1 MYSIFLYTKI
11 NLSRI
16 HACFLKKEGNNMKKV
31 IKVFSMFV
39 FVSSLLF
46 FSSFAINAE
55 NNPESSMNS
64 EPQNSAI
71 IPYGRICSCGGT
83 FYLASTT
90 YGAWYNSSEVKCN
103 SHTYGTDIIQKRDV
117 SKTYRCGS
125 CGKGYTTHSTESR
138 RICHG
143 YDN

>member
-1 MYSIFLYTKI
+1 
-11 NLSRI
+11 
-16 HACFLKKEGNNMKKV
+16 MKKV

-39 FVSSLLF
+39 FVPSLLF

-55 NNPESSMNS
+55 NNSENSMNS

>member
-1 MYSIFLYTKI
+1 MYRIFLQTILNLSKI
-11 NLSRI
+11 N
-16 HACFLKKEGNNMKKV
+16 ACFLKKEGNNMKKV

-55 NNPESSMNS
+55 NNSENSMNS

-83 FYLASTT
+83 FYLAST
-90 YGAWYNSSEVKCN
+90 
-103 SHTYGTDIIQKRDV
+103 TYGTDIIQKRDV